1 MKFWEKFQPEQ
12 LKNSEPKAWWWW
24 VVAAFGFVIG
34 VTAVALIVAL
44 VFLMLGFFVS
54 LLWNYA
60 VASIFN
66 IAEFTTYTAAALLV
80 LIFGVARLIKWTLE

>member
-24 VVAAFGFVIG
+24 VVAAFGFLIG
-34 VTAVALIVAL
+34 VATVALIVVIA
-44 VFLMLGFFVS
+44 FLTLGIFVS

-60 VASIFN
+60 VAPIFN
-66 IAEFTTYTAAALLV
+66 ISELTTYTAAALLF
-80 LIFGVARLIKWTLE
+80 LIFGIFRFIKWALA

>member
-24 VVAAFGFVIG
+24 VVAAFGFLIG
-34 VTAVALIVAL
+34 VATVAFIVAL
-44 VFLMLGFFVS
+44 VFLMLGFFIS

-60 VASIFN
+60 VVPIFN
-66 IAEFTTYTAAALLV
+66 ITELTTYTAAALLF
-80 LIFGVARLIKWTLE
+80 LIFGIFRFIKWALA